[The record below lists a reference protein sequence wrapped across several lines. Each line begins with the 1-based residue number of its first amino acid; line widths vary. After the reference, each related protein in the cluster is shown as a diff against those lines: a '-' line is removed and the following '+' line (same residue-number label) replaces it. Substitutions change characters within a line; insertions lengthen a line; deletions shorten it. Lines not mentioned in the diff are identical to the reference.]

1 MARLTLTLL
10 LAASSLAPLAPFGS
24 VAGAQATPAT
34 QAASPESARVDSLFA
49 EYTRGLA
56 PGLAVAVVRDGKVLL
71 TRGYGY
77 ASLEH
82 RVPITPA
89 TVFDVASVSK
99 QFAGLAVAMLI
110 TEGRVKLTDD
120 IRKYIPEL
128 GDVGHT
134 VTIDH
139 LLHHTS
145 GYRDWPGTL
154 ALAGWRFDD
163 VISFDQ
169 IRTMAY
175 NQRSLNFVPGA
186 EYTYSNTG
194 YNLLTEMVARVSGK
208 SFRQVTDER
217 LFRPLGM
224 TSSHFQD
231 DHQEVV
237 PNRAYGYARRPDGS
251 YSSVTNNL
259 TALGSSSLFSTV
271 EDLAKWV
278 INFDEQKVGGGA
290 VMALT
295 RTRGKLN
302 DGSTIPYAF
311 GVSHGEYRGQPTV
324 SHSGGWA
331 SFATYVLHFPQ
342 QRFGVIVLSN
352 GGVNPGRAAFNVSD
366 IYLGTTLGANTPST
380 NALATAATV
389 DVAPAVLDRYAG
401 LYRLGPG
408 WYVRVRR
415 DGPVLKAQAT
425 REQEAAMAARSDTS
439 FWVEAYSAP
448 MTFQRGVG
456 QPVRLT
462 YRGRSYPKIE
472 ESTAPSAA
480 QLRELTGVYES
491 AELGTQYRVE
501 VGDSGLLMKHP
512 RHGTIR
518 LTPLH
523 KDDFGG
529 SAWFTRSVEFR
540 RDPSGRVTG
549 FSVLIDERSR
559 DVRFTRRRDTTGLV
573 AP

>member
-1 MARLTLTLL
+1 MSMRLARSCVAVYALVATSAVAAAQP
-10 LAASSLAPLAPFGS
+10 AAS
-24 VAGAQATPAT
+24 V
-34 QAASPESARVDSLFA
+34 ERRVDSLFA
-49 EYTRGLA
+49 EQTRGLS

-71 TRGYGY
+71 TKGYGY
-77 ASLEH
+77 ANLEH
-82 RVPITPA
+82 RIPITPA

-99 QFAGLAVAMLI
+99 QFAGLSVAMLI
-110 TEGRVKLTDD
+110 TEGRVKPTDD

-169 IRTMAY
+169 ILTLAY
-175 NQRSLNFVPGA
+175 NQRTLNFVPGA

-208 SFRQVTDER
+208 SFRQFTDER

-231 DHQEVV
+231 DHQQVI
-237 PNRAYGYARRPDGS
+237 PNRAYGYAKRPNGS
-251 YSSVTNNL
+251 YASVTNNL
-259 TALGSSSLFSTV
+259 MALGSSSLFSTV

-278 INFDEQKVGGGA
+278 MNFDDPKVGGA
-290 VMALT
+290 AAMTLS

-311 GVSHGEYRGQPTV
+311 GVSHGEYRRQPTV

-331 SFATYVLHFPQ
+331 SFATYVVHFPQ

-352 GGVNPGRAAFNVSD
+352 GGGINPTRAAFNVAD
-366 IYLGTTLGANTPST
+366 IYLGTALGPAAPT
-380 NALATAATV
+380 NSLATAATV
-389 DVAPAVLDRYAG
+389 DVSPQLLDRYAG

-408 WYVRVRR
+408 WYVRIRR
-415 DGPVLKAQAT
+415 DGHALKTQAT
-425 REQEAAMAARSDTS
+425 REPEAPMAANNGISAVVDPYGRAVGHVVLGRVVFRSHDVPCGRRTARTADLS
-439 FWVEAYSAP
+439 RPELSEDRGVATDPATSAP
-448 MTFQRGVG
+448 RI
-456 QPVRLT
+456 R
-462 YRGRSYPKIE
+462 RR
-472 ESTAPSAA
+472 
-480 QLRELTGVYES
+480 LRERGARSTLSRGGERQRPGHEAS
-491 AELGTQYRVE
+491 
-501 VGDSGLLMKHP
+501 SP
-512 RHGTIR
+512 RH
-518 LTPLH
+518 
-523 KDDFGG
+523 DQ
-529 SAWFTRSVEFR
+529 A
-540 RDPSGRVTG
+540 
-549 FSVLIDERSR
+549 
-559 DVRFTRRRDTTGLV
+559 DTDLEG
-573 AP
+573 